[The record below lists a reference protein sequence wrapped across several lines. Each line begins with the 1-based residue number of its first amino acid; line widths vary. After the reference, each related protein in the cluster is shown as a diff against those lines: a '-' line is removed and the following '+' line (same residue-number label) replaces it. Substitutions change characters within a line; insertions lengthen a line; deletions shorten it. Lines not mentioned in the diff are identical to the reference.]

1 MTVKIDKARLLA
13 LMDKKGYTPIRISR
27 MSELTR
33 YTVYKAMAGD
43 IVSMKTVIK
52 IASVLSVDYTEIICS

>member
-52 IASVLSVDYTEIICS
+52 IASVLNVDYTEIICS